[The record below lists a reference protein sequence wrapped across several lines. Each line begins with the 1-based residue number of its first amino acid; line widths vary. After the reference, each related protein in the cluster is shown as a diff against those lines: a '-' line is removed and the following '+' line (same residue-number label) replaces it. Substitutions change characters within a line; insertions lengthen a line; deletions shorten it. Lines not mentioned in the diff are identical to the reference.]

1 MGKKILT
8 EEMENFIF
16 KNHNLMTRKAIADY
30 LNINYSTVQQF
41 CVRKKLSRAFWLSRG
56 PNPDLTEK
64 EREIAELVSKG
75 CSNKEIQEKQ
85 CITLA
90 TVKCHLNNMYAKYG
104 LVSYNEIG
112 SACKRLR
119 FALEYL
125 RRNNKLID

>member
-1 MGKKILT
+1 MGKKVLT
-8 EEMENFIF
+8 EDMENFIF

-30 LNINYSTVQQF
+30 LNINTVTVYSF
-41 CVRKKLSRAFWLSRG
+41 CKRKKLSPVKLYKR
-56 PNPDLTEK
+56 PNRDLTKK

-85 CITLA
+85 CITLT
-90 TVKCHLNNMYAKYG
+90 TVKTHLNNMYAKYG
-104 LVSYNEIG
+104 LLSYTEIG
-112 SACKRLR
+112 SGCLRLR

>member
-8 EEMENFIF
+8 EEMENFI
-16 KNHNLMTRKAIADY
+16 
-30 LNINYSTVQQF
+30 NISYSIVQQF
-41 CVRKKLSRAFWLSRG
+41 CVRKKLSRAFWLSKG
-56 PNPDLTEK
+56 PNPDLTIK